1 MSKSK
6 ATVLSEATL
15 RRMAYKLGYALV
27 RPWGGDS
34 RGIGDLDAC
43 YVLVPL
49 NSGLTIEQVQVFL
62 ERMSDC
68 GQLGGL
74 PSIVH

>member
-68 GQLGGL
+68 GQLGGQL
-74 PSIVH
+74 SSVH